1 MRRHG
6 CLEGE
11 TIRKH
16 GQLQLSFCQTNVTK
30 PGNNDSLKSV
40 ELLVVHWWDP
50 TFGMVGSKLHLSW
63 HILIQKKYRK
73 YISNKFEN
81 IWDTVIGINK
91 IFRMTSYDIWIFA
104 EVGYYESYYTYTT
117 CKGLPPLA
125 ARSSGTRRV
134 PENLGLVLVQ
144 FSVWC
149 CTPDITLPFMGSGR
163 ASKGEASPQPEAHPC
178 WRIGICSR
186 KFRES
191 SAKERAKVKVHFE
204 GGWPSKSCKN
214 NAQSATNC
222 LENGFHDARW
232 MLTRLSRSDPWWF
245 GVIWQV
251 MNESS

>member
-1 MRRHG
+1 MAVWKGKQFGNMASCSWVSARPMSQSRG
-6 CLEGE
+6 TTTAWSRWSFLSCTGGIPPLVWWVVNCTCL
-11 TIRKH
+11 
-16 GQLQLSFCQTNVTK
+16 
-30 PGNNDSLKSV
+30 D
-40 ELLVVHWWDP
+40 
-50 TFGMVGSKLHLSW
+50 
-63 HILIQKKYRK
+63 ILIQKKYRK

-81 IWDTVIGINK
+81 IWDTVIGINE